1 MYEDYIIESNIV
13 DKNEAEKKQELIVS
27 IIKTKQE
34 LEKSNRN
41 FEYAKDELIDYYLYT
56 IKANQSKL
64 DYLIKKA
71 KVNGISLDRINE
83 IAIRKNKVV

>member
-41 FEYAKDELIDYYLYT
+41 FD
-56 IKANQSKL
+56 KA
-64 DYLIKKA
+64 
-71 KVNGISLDRINE
+71 E
-83 IAIRKNKVV
+83 IIIV